1 MIGLQLE
8 AIVESADAL
17 PKLPDTTLQLIRV
30 VNDPDSTIDQMVDII
45 RYDQTV
51 TTELLRLCNSAY
63 FGLSRTITSID
74 DAVRYVGTA
83 KLMQL
88 VTAAH
93 TQALMR
99 PEQHGYGLPPG
110 ALWNHSIG
118 VAVGSRLIGHDKAL
132 GNEGTLFTIGLLH
145 DVGKIMLNEHIGAA
159 YNRIVRMVNESRIS
173 FVESERRL
181 LGVTHPEVGEL
192 VARRWKLPDPIPD
205 CIRYHHEPSALSEPN
220 VLVDVVHLADS
231 ACLLMGIGG
240 GDDSPMYVVDAG
252 AIERIGLTEN
262 DIERLGAAIVVEVKS
277 IRNMF
282 GME

>member
-8 AIVESADAL
+8 AIVERADAL

-30 VNDPDSTIDQMVDII
+30 VNNPDSTIDQIVDII

-88 VTAAH
+88 VMAAH

-99 PEQHGYGLPPG
+99 PEQTGYGLPPG
-110 ALWNHSIG
+110 ALWNHAIA
-118 VAVGSRLIGHDKAL
+118 VAVGSRMIAHNTAV

-145 DVGKIMLNEHIGAA
+145 DVGKIVLNENIGAE
-159 YNRIVRMVNESRIS
+159 YNRIVRMVNEARIT
-173 FVESERRL
+173 FLESERRL
-181 LGVTHPEVGEL
+181 LGITHPEVGEL
-192 VARRWKLPDPIPD
+192 VARRWKLPDPIPN
-205 CIRYHHEPSALSEPN
+205 CIRYHHEPSALPQPDP
-220 VLVDVVHLADS
+220 LVDIVHLADA
-231 ACLLMGIGG
+231 ACLMMGIGG

-252 AIERIGLTEN
+252 SLERVGLKER
-262 DIERLGAAIVVEVKS
+262 DIESLGASIVAEVKS
-277 IRNMF
+277 IRKMF